1 MSFSTVHR
9 RSNTT
14 QQSVEQWR
22 SNMTAASGSL
32 PSWRH
37 RRANSTQE
45 GLASLPMK
53 PVASLPP
60 NPLLAI
66 QKESGNKQAS
76 KSDFLSDKARQRSS
90 TTENKRHLPTK
101 SISSLP
107 PIPTSNVRGSRADKV
122 DNWRIKP
129 STSSDSRPSSRYEDR
144 RKSTD
149 SMRSKMSETPSSSGD
164 SYSED
169 EEAKTPKEEQTPQM
183 LPPIRVSMEPGPVE
197 VLPPLRFSMEPAIKG
212 RSPWRFVLP
221 SPKATVEKASFD
233 IKTDAEE
240 EKEEEE
246 GEVTI
251 TSFDD
256 LPYWLGGNRDDLII
270 RMGTSPLKRP
280 HSPSER
286 SSTSSIASSE
296 PALDYGDDCSSLA
309 SSVSASPDLAPR
321 QLDFGLPEDE
331 DNMRTPMAAK
341 HEFALPSFSAAAPLP
356 SHLPLPSFLLRK

>member
-1 MSFSTVHR
+1 MSFTNVHR

-22 SNMTAASGSL
+22 SNMTTDSGSL

-37 RRANSTQE
+37 RRANSAQ
-45 GLASLPMK
+45 ASLPLK
-53 PVASLPP
+53 PVACLPP
-60 NPLLAI
+60 NPLLAM
-66 QKESGNKQAS
+66 QKEKSSKQAS
-76 KSDFLSDKARQRSS
+76 EPLLNKARQGSS
-90 TTENKRHLPTK
+90 TIESKRHQPTK
-101 SISSLP
+101 SIPSLP

-122 DNWRIKP
+122 DNWRIKS
-129 STSSDSRPSSRYEDR
+129 STGSASRPSSRYEER
-144 RKSTD
+144 RQSTD
-149 SMRSKMSETPSSSGD
+149 SLRSKMSEAPSSSGE
-164 SYSED
+164 SCSEE

-233 IKTDAEE
+233 LKADAD
-240 EKEEEE
+240 EEE

-256 LPYWLGGNRDDLII
+256 LPYWLEGNRDDLII

-286 SSTSSIASSE
+286 SSASSIASSE

-309 SSVSASPDLAPR
+309 SSASASPDLAPR

-331 DNMRTPMAAK
+331 DNDKTPMAAK